1 MSNVGGFF
9 LHIIANNLL
18 PIVKWYAAV
27 RFKLQKKT
35 DLLNYMKKQIIIPC
49 YYILLGIC
57 FLLAVLTA
65 ESSNSMPPP

>member
-27 RFKLQKKT
+27 RFKLKKNRFAKLHEKAKNHT
-35 DLLNYMKKQIIIPC
+35 MLLYIVGDLLPISCID
-49 YYILLGIC
+49 GGE
-57 FLLAVLTA
+57 F
-65 ESSNSMPPP
+65 